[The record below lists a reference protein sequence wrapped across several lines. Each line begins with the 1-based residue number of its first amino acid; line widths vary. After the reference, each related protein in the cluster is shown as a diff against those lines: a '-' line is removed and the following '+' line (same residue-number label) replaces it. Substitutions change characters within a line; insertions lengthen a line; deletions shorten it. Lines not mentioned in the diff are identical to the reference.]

1 MSGEN
6 CSPGLH
12 PPVRRADA
20 EAFAARAASTSAL
33 RVEGRIVRLGERQAV
48 ATGLGGFVG
57 LGHLCRI
64 EGPRS
69 VPAEV
74 VASDPGGVRLAA
86 YGDLSGFGRDARVVF
101 DGDDGTLRP
110 HPDWLGRV
118 VDAFGRPR
126 DGGPPPRPGPQRR
139 SPRAAPP
146 PAHLRAPLGPRL
158 STGVRVLDLFV
169 PCCRGQR
176 LGIFAGSG
184 VGKSSLLSM
193 IARGA
198 QADVVVVAL
207 VGERGRELGEFVR
220 HTLGPEGLARSVV
233 VCATSDEPAAVR
245 RRAALAAMAVAE
257 HFRDL
262 GLHVLLLFDSVTRYA
277 QAVREIAL
285 EAGELP
291 VSRGYPPAVFADL
304 PRLLERAGP
313 GTGSG
318 AISAFFTVLVEGDD
332 LDEPVTDTVRGILD
346 GHVVLSRRIAERG
359 RFPAVDVPASLS
371 RTAPGCYTEEERP
384 LVGRARRLLAML
396 DEMAELVELGAYRPG
411 TNPELDLALRLRP
424 RLEALM
430 AQDVSEAPSRGDPW
444 EGLARILA
452 EAEA

>member
-1 MSGEN
+1 MSSED
-6 CSPGLH
+6 CSRELY
-12 PPVRRADA
+12 PPLRRADA
-20 EAFAARAASTSAL
+20 EAFAARAAIASAL
-33 RVEGRIVRLGERQAV
+33 RVEGRIVRLGERQAL

-57 LGHLCRI
+57 LGDLCRI
-64 EGPRS
+64 QGPRE
-69 VPAEV
+69 VIAEV
-74 VASDPGGVRLAA
+74 VAADPGGVRLAA
-86 YGDLSGFGRDARVVF
+86 YGELAGFGRDARVVF
-101 DGDDGTLRP
+101 DGADGTLRP
-110 HPDWLGRV
+110 HAAWLGRV

-126 DGGPPPRPGPQRR
+126 DGGPPLQPGPSPRD
-139 SPRAAPP
+139 PRAAPP

-158 STGVRVLDLFV
+158 ATGVRVLDLFV

-198 QADVVVVAL
+198 RADVVVVAL

-277 QAVREIAL
+277 QALREIAL

-313 GTGSG
+313 GTGPG
-318 AISAFFTVLVEGDD
+318 AISAFFSVLVEGDD
-332 LDEPVTDTVRGILD
+332 LDEPIADTVRGILD

-371 RTAPGCYTEEERP
+371 RTAPGCYTDGEWR
-384 LVGRARRLLAML
+384 LVLRARRLLAL
-396 DEMAELVELGAYRPG
+396 LEETAELVELGAYRPG

-430 AQDVSEAPSRGDPW
+430 AQDVAEAPSRTDPW
-444 EGLARILA
+444 AELADILG
-452 EAEA
+452 EAPA